1 MPTPEQKRVT
11 KGTSSL
17 VWLNASQFGM
27 HPRHPFD
34 ASLVW
39 LNRSQFGMHP
49 SHPFDASM
57 RVAELFPIRNA
68 PTPPI
73 RRVIGVAESF
83 PIRNARTP
91 PIRRVDAR
99 RLELLEQSCDRVK
112 LKISTRLAYFFCSF
126 FLLFVDGRSSYLVY
140 CCLQQQYVKYLLL
153 HWYCL
158 LQQWSAVIVASR
170 QYHFRLFL
178 FFFVLFVLFSGGPIW
193 PYMFVVPDFGA
204 TLVTPSMWA
213 MGGGPIWPR
222 MSVVPD
228 FGATRATS
236 VCCGLWGPTWPCM
249 SGTRLWCHACE
260 VSILTFITLFPV
272 SGLPCTS
279 TNKGFLFYFSFFVL
293 LYFSHDFPLQLLVFD
308 LCW

>member
-1 MPTPEQKRVT
+1 MRRRA
-11 KGTSSL
+11 
-17 VWLNASQFGM
+17 WLNCSQFGM
-27 HPRHPFD
+27 HPHHPFD
-34 ASLVW
+34 MST
-39 LNRSQFGMHP
+39 
-49 SHPFDASM
+49 
-57 RVAELFPIRNA
+57 RVAESFPIRNA
-68 PTPPI
+68 PTPPV
-73 RRVIGVAESF
+73 RHVIGVAELF
-83 PIRNARTP
+83 PIWNAPTP
-91 PIRRVDAR
+91 PIQRVDVR

-213 MGGGPIWPR
+213 MGGGL
-222 MSVVPD
+222 
-228 FGATRATS
+228 FGH
-236 VCCGLWGPTWPCM
+236 M
-249 SGTRLWCHACE
+249 RLWCRISVPH
-260 VSILTFITLFPV
+260 V
-272 SGLPCTS
+272 
-279 TNKGFLFYFSFFVL
+279 
-293 LYFSHDFPLQLLVFD
+293 
-308 LCW
+308 